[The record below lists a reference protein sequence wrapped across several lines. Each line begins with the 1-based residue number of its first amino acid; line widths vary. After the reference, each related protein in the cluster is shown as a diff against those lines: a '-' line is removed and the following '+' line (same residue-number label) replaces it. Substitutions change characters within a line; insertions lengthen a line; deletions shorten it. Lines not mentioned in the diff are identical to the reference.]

1 MVQILPLEKRK
12 EDEQR
17 GGEGRRQEKGSG
29 VLFWVAGVRGEGER
43 GGGIYGAHAGI
54 QNTLRLKLESKT
66 PVGAKLE

>member
-29 VLFWVAGVRGEGER
+29 VLFWVAGTRGEGER
-43 GGGIYGAHAGI
+43 GGGIYGTHVGV
-54 QNTLRLKLESKT
+54 QNTLRLKLSLKC
-66 PVGAKLE
+66 P